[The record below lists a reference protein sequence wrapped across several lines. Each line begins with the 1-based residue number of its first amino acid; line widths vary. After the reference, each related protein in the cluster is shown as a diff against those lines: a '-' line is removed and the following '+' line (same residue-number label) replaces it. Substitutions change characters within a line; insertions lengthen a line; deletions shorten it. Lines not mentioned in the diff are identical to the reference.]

1 MNLRTE
7 FENMTRNN
15 LLRNYEIDLEFSK
28 LSRPKRS
35 NLEISQSDLHSNI
48 IRLNLLMNNNPIVL
62 DESYVIYA
70 NVKKPTGEV
79 NPNYCEIYDGVNGSI
94 LLRIQPQYIDV
105 DGSCSFEI
113 IVVTGDGVKVV
124 SPEVNFIVTQSLD
137 YFLGEPDLED
147 VSNLDFLVKTV
158 AGLKESV
165 LTTNS
170 NIEQNEEIRNNN
182 EELREQSENLREEQ
196 ENLRQSKFEQIE
208 ADFEEIKSISDEKIA
223 NLDNISDKYTAEIN
237 SIKAQHQE
245 RVDKFDNEII
255 TFYESSKV
263 NENIRESNEN
273 QRKADEEARKSAEN
287 KRDSQESQRQSNE
300 NNRRE
305 FFETVVASENTRD
318 TNEQNRKTQEQNRVN
333 SFSSMQR
340 AFDDKVDTIDSK
352 LSQITT
358 KITEATNKINQFSN
372 NEDVRKR
379 EHNERINEFD
389 TVIRASHSEM
399 VASEQN
405 RKTQELNRQSA
416 ENERTTFFN
425 QVKKDESLRVTADE
439 KREEKVRTLE
449 ARVDSKINETSN
461 HVRTLEARVNEKI
474 DETDAHVTT
483 LEDRVNAKINEY
495 NTATLITN
503 AEIDTIIANALK

>member
-94 LLRIQPQYIDV
+94 LLRIQPQYIDI

-124 SPEVNFIVTQSLD
+124 SPEVNFLVTQSLD
-137 YFLGEPDLED
+137 YFLGEPDIED

-158 AGLKESV
+158 AGLKESILV
-165 LTTNS
+165 TNS
-170 NIEQNEEIRNNN
+170 NMEQNEEIRNNN
-182 EELREQSENLREEQ
+182 EEARKQSENLREEQ

-208 ADFEEIKSISDEKIA
+208 NDFKEIKNISDEKIA
-223 NLDNISDKYTAEIN
+223 KLEDVSDKYTAEIN
-237 SIKAQHQE
+237 SIKAEHQE

-273 QRKADEEARKSAEN
+273 QRKVDEDARKIAESE
-287 KRDSQESQRQSNE
+287 RDSQESQRQSNE
-300 NNRRE
+300 NSRKE
-305 FFETVVASENTRD
+305 FFETVVASENTREA
-318 TNEQNRKTQEQNRVN
+318 NEQNRKTQEQNRIN

-372 NEDVRKR
+372 NEEVRKR

-416 ENERTTFFN
+416 ENERITFFN

-449 ARVDSKINETSN
+449 ARV
-461 HVRTLEARVNEKI
+461 NEKI

-483 LEDRVNAKINEY
+483 LEDRVTAKINEY

-503 AEIDTIIANALK
+503 AEIDAIIANALK

>member
-94 LLRIQPQYIDV
+94 LLRIQPQYIDI

-124 SPEVNFIVTQSLD
+124 SPEVNFLVTQSLD
-137 YFLGEPDLED
+137 YFLGEPDIED

-158 AGLKESV
+158 AGLKESILV
-165 LTTNS
+165 TNS
-170 NIEQNEEIRNNN
+170 NMEQNEEIRNNN
-182 EELREQSENLREEQ
+182 EETRKQSENLREEQ

-208 ADFEEIKSISDEKIA
+208 NDFKEIKNISDEKIA
-223 NLDNISDKYTAEIN
+223 NLEDVSDKYTAEIN
-237 SIKAQHQE
+237 SIKAEHQE

-255 TFYESSKV
+255 TFYESSKA

-273 QRKADEEARKSAEN
+273 QRKVDEDARKIAESE
-287 KRDSQESQRQSNE
+287 RDSQESQRQSNE
-300 NNRRE
+300 NSRKE
-305 FFETVVASENTRD
+305 FFETVVASENTREA
-318 TNEQNRKTQEQNRVN
+318 NEQNRKTQEQNRIN

-372 NEDVRKR
+372 NEEVRKR

-416 ENERTTFFN
+416 ENERITFFN

-449 ARVDSKINETSN
+449 ARV
-461 HVRTLEARVNEKI
+461 NEKI

-483 LEDRVNAKINEY
+483 LEDRVTAKINEY

-503 AEIDTIIANALK
+503 AEIDAIIANALK